1 MFLKMKNLNSLEFHQ
16 YDIVLVNLNP
26 TQGSEIA
33 KTRPCV
39 IISPKEMNDHLKTII
54 VAPITHTDKKYP
66 TRVLINQVSVQGW
79 VAIDQIR
86 TIDKLRIT
94 ENLGNLNYS
103 LVKQIKLIIK
113 ETFVD

>member
-1 MFLKMKNLNSLEFHQ
+1 MEYKQ

-39 IISPKEMNDHLKTII
+39 IISPDEMNDNLRTII
-54 VAPITHTDKKYP
+54 IAPFTHSDKKYP
-66 TRVLINQVSVQGW
+66 TRVRVQQETVQGW
-79 VAIDQIR
+79 VAIDQIQ
-86 TIDKLRIT
+86 TIDKLRIV
-94 ENLGNLNYS
+94 ENLGNLNFS
-103 LVKQIKLIIK
+103 QVKQIKQVIR